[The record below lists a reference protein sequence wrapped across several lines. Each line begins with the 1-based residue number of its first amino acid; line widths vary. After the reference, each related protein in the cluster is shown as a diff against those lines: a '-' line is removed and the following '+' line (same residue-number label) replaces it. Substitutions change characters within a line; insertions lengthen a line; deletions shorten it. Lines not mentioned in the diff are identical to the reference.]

1 MSFDFR
7 SDTVT
12 KPTDAM
18 RKAMYRAEVGDDVY
32 GEDPTITRL
41 EETMADIF
49 GMEAGVFVT
58 SGTQGNLLALMAH
71 CSRGDEYIVGQLAHT
86 YKYEGGGGAV
96 LGSIQPQPLDFSD
109 DGSIDLELARQA
121 IKPDDDHFA
130 NTRLFCLENTQAGR
144 ALSME
149 YLDDAAQFVKS
160 TQLAFHLDGA
170 RVFNAAVFHDVEVDR
185 ITSRFDTVSC
195 CFSKGLGA
203 PVGSILCGGQETIRV
218 ARRWGKLV
226 GGGMR
231 QGGVIAAAA
240 LHAVENHV
248 ERLQDDHDNAKWIAE
263 QLSEVEGIDVI
274 FHKMQTNMIF
284 VTVRDGRVQELARFL
299 RNRDIVVTP
308 GEPMRLVTHLDVDRD
323 AAVQL
328 VDGVKDFMDKARA
341 DMSAS
346 TPVLTSSYGFSN
358 DA

>member
-1 MSFDFR
+1 MNFDFR

-12 KPTDAM
+12 KPTEAM

-32 GEDPTITRL
+32 GEDQTINRL
-41 EETMADIF
+41 EGIMAEKF

-96 LGSIQPQPLDFSD
+96 LGSIQPQPLDFAE
-109 DGSIDLELARQA
+109 DGSIDLESARRA

-144 ALSME
+144 TLSME
-149 YLDDAAQFVKS
+149 YLDDAEQFVRS

-170 RVFNAAVFHDVEVDR
+170 RVFNAAVFHGVEVNR

-203 PVGSILCGGQETIRV
+203 PVGSILCGGREQIRA
-218 ARRWGKLV
+218 ARRWRKLV
-226 GGGMR
+226 GGGLR

-263 QLSEVEGIDVI
+263 QLSEVDGIDVI
-274 FHKMQTNMIF
+274 FHKMQTNMVF
-284 VTVRDGRVQELARFL
+284 VSVHDGRVQELAKFL
-299 RNRDIVVTP
+299 RSRDIIVTP

-323 AAVQL
+323 AAIHL
-328 VDGVKDFMDKARA
+328 VNAVKEFMGQARA
-341 DMSAS
+341 DMSAA
-346 TPVLTSSYGFSN
+346 TPVGSSSYGFSN
-358 DA
+358 NT

>member
-12 KPTDAM
+12 KPTEAM

-32 GEDPTITRL
+32 GEDLTINRL
-41 EETMADIF
+41 EETMAEKF

-96 LGSIQPQPLDFSD
+96 LGSIQPQPLDFAQ
-109 DGSIDLELARQA
+109 DGSIDLELARRA

-149 YLDDAAQFVKS
+149 YLDDAEQFVKS

-170 RVFNAAVFHDVEVDR
+170 RVFNAAVFHNVDVDR

-203 PVGSILCGGQETIRV
+203 PVGSILCGGREQIRE
-218 ARRWGKLV
+218 ARRWRKLV
-226 GGGMR
+226 GGGLR

-263 QLSEVEGIDVI
+263 QLSEVDGIDVTY
-274 FHKMQTNMIF
+274 HKMQTNMVF
-284 VTVRDGRVQELARFL
+284 VMVRDGRVQELAGFL
-299 RNRDIVVTP
+299 RSRDIIVTP

-323 AAVQL
+323 AAIQL
-328 VDGVKDFMDKARA
+328 VDSVKDFMSEVRTDVP
-341 DMSAS
+341 AS
-346 TPVLTSSYGFSN
+346 TPVHSSSYGFSN

>member
-1 MSFDFR
+1 MSIDFR

-12 KPTDAM
+12 KPTEAM

-32 GEDPTITRL
+32 GEDSTINRL
-41 EETMADIF
+41 EETMAERF

-96 LGSIQPQPLDFSD
+96 LGSIQPQPLDFAE
-109 DGSIDLELARQA
+109 DGSIDLELARRA

-144 ALSME
+144 ALSMA
-149 YLDDAAQFVKS
+149 YLDAAQQFVQS
-160 TQLAFHLDGA
+160 TRLAFHLDGA
-170 RVFNAAVFHDVEVDR
+170 RVFNAAIFHDVEVDR
-185 ITSRFDTVSC
+185 ITGRFDSVSC

-203 PVGSILCGGQETIRV
+203 PVGSILCGDRETIRA
-218 ARRWGKLV
+218 ARRWRKLV
-226 GGGMR
+226 GGGLR

-240 LHAVENHV
+240 LYAVENHV
-248 ERLQDDHDNAKWIAE
+248 ERLRDDHDNARWIAQ
-263 QLSEVEGIDVI
+263 QLSEVDGIDVI
-274 FHKMQTNMIF
+274 FHPMQTNMVF
-284 VTVRDGRVQELARFL
+284 VTIRDGRVQELAEFL
-299 RNRDIVVTP
+299 RGCDIIVTP

-323 AAVQL
+323 AAIRL
-328 VDGVKDFMDKARA
+328 VDAVRTFMSKSHVQTTTSV
-341 DMSAS
+341 SAHA
-346 TPVLTSSYGFSN
+346 PSYGFSN
-358 DA
+358 DT